1 MLLSEWAIL
10 TQAPASVY
18 DSAASAFDAT
28 RESFIE
34 P

>member
-1 MLLSEWAIL
+1 MLLSEWANL
-10 TQAPASVY
+10 AQAPASVY
-18 DSAASAFDAT
+18 DTVASAFDAV